1 MHPSASQMMETKK
14 GVMMKR
20 RSSMMKTKK
29 EKGAKT
35 MTDLMDPIGLNLLN
49 AGASSVTD
57 VIATAAPKGIQEL
70 IWEGMN
76 LLPLVCIKGAYAPN
90 ADLHNPVEDDDA
102 WWS

>member
-1 MHPSASQMMETKK
+1 MMETKK

-49 AGASSVTD
+49 AGASSSTD
-57 VIATAAPKGIQEL
+57 VIATVAPKGIQEL
-70 IWEGMN
+70 IWDEGMN
-76 LLPLVCIKGAYAPN
+76 LLPLVSIKGANAPN
-90 ADLHNPVEDDDA
+90 AALHNPVEDDDA
-102 WWS
+102 WCS

>member
-1 MHPSASQMMETKK
+1 MMETKK

-49 AGASSVTD
+49 AGASSTPSAHVR
-57 VIATAAPKGIQEL
+57 ATVAPTTRMMQTLKPGFRKCGL
-70 IWEGMN
+70 AR
-76 LLPLVCIKGAYAPN
+76 KGADAPYA
-90 ADLHNPVEDDDA
+90 ALYNPVEDDDA
-102 WWS
+102 SRR

>member
-49 AGASSVTD
+49 AGASSVPD
-57 VIATAAPKGIQEL
+57 VIATVAPKGIQEL
-70 IWEGMN
+70 FCQWRDG
-76 LLPLVCIKGAYAPN
+76 IKGANAPN
-90 ADLHNPVEDDDA
+90 AALHNPV
-102 WWS
+102 